1 MPVCRATKL
10 SNSSQISS
18 GCCTGKT
25 LEGSHKA
32 ELIRKAQAV
41 RTPATLRDFHLVCP
55 GQGQVADQLGFE
67 TERSWPGVYNNVRLA
82 RR

>member
-18 GCCTGKT
+18 GCCTGKRWK
-25 LEGSHKA
+25 GSHKA

-41 RTPATLRDFHLVCP
+41 RIPATLRDFHLVCP
-55 GQGQVADQLGFE
+55 GQGQVADQL
-67 TERSWPGVYNNVRLA
+67 TS
-82 RR
+82 RRKDHGQVSIIMSV